1 MKKLLAIIPAFALL
15 LCCLSSCSQ
24 KSDPVSSS
32 GQRVLV
38 DAHYYPTLPETV
50 WHYRVDSTGA
60 DKKTVRDAYRLNA
73 RITNETFM
81 NNDTAYA
88 VQVNETVT
96 AAGSTYDTLYARKDE
111 RGVFMSS
118 PVLRGFSLLGQY
130 PQLGQFLSGDFPK
143 EFMIVPLHPE
153 YVTNWDILR
162 FDLTGIP
169 LIQVY
174 FHVTAQYMGREDVS
188 TAGGIYK
195 ECAKVR
201 ISVDATFPNPQ
212 DPTNILNPI
221 RIKDKADFWLARPL
235 GIVVGDGAE
244 SIFLLMNGRIPLSLT
259 PSSKT
264 LHMEVL
270 DMSIAQPS
278 GPCATFK

>member
-1 MKKLLAIIPAFALL
+1 MKKRLALLAFTLL
-15 LCCLSSCSQ
+15 VASCTQ
-24 KSDPVSSS
+24 KEDPVSST
-32 GQRVLV
+32 GERVLA
-38 DAHYYPTLPETV
+38 DAQYYPTLPETV

-60 DKKTVRDAYRLNA
+60 DKKLVRDAYRVNT
-73 RITNETFM
+73 RVTGGTFV
-81 NNDTAYA
+81 NNDTVYA
-88 VQVNETVT
+88 VQVNETVKPT
-96 AAGSTYDTLYARKDE
+96 GSTYDTLYIRKDD

-118 PVLRGFSLLGQY
+118 PVLRGFSLLGQF

-143 EFMIVPLHPE
+143 EFMILPLHPE

-169 LIQVY
+169 IIQVY
-174 FHVTAQYMGREDVS
+174 FHVTAQYMGRENVTTS
-188 TAGGIYK
+188 AGVYK
-195 ECAKVR
+195 DCAKVR
-201 ISVDATFPNPQ
+201 ISIDATFPNPA

-221 RIKDKADFWLARPL
+221 RIRDNADFWMARPL

-259 PSSKT
+259 PSTKK
-264 LHMEVL
+264 LRMEVL

-278 GPCATFK
+278 GACATFK